1 VIHFEDYSP
10 DELMQIAESMI
21 EKQSLKITKEAKGVL
36 QKQFNQMQTDK
47 NRPDQSVR
55 GGAGG
60 GNGRAVR
67 NMVEKATR
75 AQAVRL
81 AQFKQTLQ
89 HDQLRD
95 LVASD
100 FEVKTHQLLWGW

>member
-10 DELMQIAESMI
+10 KELMQIAESMI
-21 EKQSLKITKEAKGVL
+21 DKQSLKITGDAKHVL
-36 QKQFNQMQTDK
+36 QTQFDRMQEDK
-47 NRPDQSVR
+47 GKPGASVR
-55 GGAGG
+55 GGVGG

-67 NMVEKATR
+67 NIVEKATR

-100 FEVKTHQLLWGW
+100 FEVSTASRA